1 MFTKEIAK
9 TTGQLA
15 LRAAKLT
22 AIFFQ
27 GENPAVYGGREALKK
42 IVSETRKSK
51 PNLTVMWVRMGN
63 TLVQFMQQ

>member
-22 AIFFQ
+22 AISLVAAIGCFI
-27 GENPAVYGGREALKK
+27 AVPLLATTKWGIIPFAIGLIAL
-42 IVSETRKSK
+42 IMASDVPEIALFRSH
-51 PNLTVMWVRMGN
+51 
-63 TLVQFMQQ
+63 